1 MLEPCV
7 GAGSPSKMA
16 PPPLRKVHFMQI
28 LFRLFRSLAPYR
40 LQVAGLLV
48 CVAAVTAASL
58 TIPSLIRSAIDDGLA
73 KNSPSALLSV
83 GLTIVGVG
91 LTRALFN
98 FGRRYLSEWL
108 VNRSG
113 YDFRN
118 LMYDKIQRLSFSY
131 HDQAQT
137 GQLMSRC
144 TEDISALS
152 RFIGQGGV
160 DFLNVVLLLSGILV
174 LLFNT
179 SATLI
184 LIGLAPLVVLAMV
197 TTVLARRQSRLFL
210 AVDRALGEVSAT
222 LQENLGGVQVV
233 RAFARES
240 FEKEKFERV
249 NRKLFDA
256 RVTVVS
262 SWGFFW
268 PTMAIL
274 VMFSTALILWF
285 GGQMVIAG
293 TLTLGELVAFNAYLA
308 LLAMPVTELGFIV
321 NAAGEAIAGGQRIYE
336 ILDLR
341 EEVKSPPQPT
351 PLPALTGRVTFN
363 SVSFSYDGD
372 RDALRDVSFEAQ
384 PNQVIALIGPTGSG
398 KTSLINLIPRFYDVT
413 GGSVCVDGRDVRS
426 VELRA
431 LRSQIGI
438 VLQTSL
444 LFSTTIRENITYGR
458 LEATEEELIA
468 AAKAARAHE
477 FILALPQGYDTM
489 VGERG
494 VTLSGGQ
501 RQRIAIARALL
512 MNPRIL
518 ILDDSTSSVDTQT
531 EYMIQQALADLMR
544 GRTTFVIAQRLSTVK
559 RAEQILVLDHGRIVQ
574 HGRHDELL
582 EQGGLYKEIYDLQL
596 KDQEQFRKEML
607 FLDESEMIEQ
617 DENAPKMPRGKMQ
630 MANEA

>member
-1 MLEPCV
+1 
-7 GAGSPSKMA
+7 
-16 PPPLRKVHFMQI
+16 MQI

-40 LQVAGLLV
+40 MQVAGLLI
-48 CVAAVTAASL
+48 CVAAVTACSL

-413 GGSVCVDGRDVRS
+413 GGSVCVDGCDVRA

-477 FILALPQGYDTM
+477 FILALPQGYDTI

-531 EYMIQQALADLMR
+531 EYMIQQALAELMR

-574 HGRHDELL
+574 LGRHDELL
-582 EQGGLYKEIYDLQL
+582 EQGGLYREIYDLQL

-630 MANEA
+630 MANEG